1 MAGWSNQIENMP
13 DWFLLN
19 GSVLAL
25 DIVSLLINGLFFKA
39 LAEAPQD
46 ILNPGDAKA
55 LKIPVLV
62 FVVFVCILQLINIL
76 FSIIKYRTENEYL
89 IKLPVIVSV
98 VVVWIDFAQIVIALS
113 TAFRTHQL
121 IGKVQ
126 FSQPVFAIIK
136 TIFQIPALVYFYF
149 VKPNKYSKLGDDKDN
164 CLVNCLKKNTCNFCT
179 FFQDIRNIALFGFIL
194 NFLCSGV
201 LLVRVSLNL

>member
-1 MAGWSNQIENMP
+1 MAGWKNPIDNIP

-25 DIVSLLINGLFFKA
+25 DIVSHLIDSLYFKA

-62 FVVFVCILQLINIL
+62 FIVFVCILQLINIS
-76 FSIIKYRTENEYL
+76 FSIKYRKEIEYL
-89 IKLPVIVSV
+89 KNLPVIVSL

-121 IGKVQ
+121 IGNVQ

-149 VKPNKYSKLGDDKDN
+149 VKAKKYSKLGDDKEN

-179 FFQDIRNIALFGFIL
+179 FFQDIRNIALAGFIL
-194 NFLCSGV
+194 NFCCSVV
-201 LLVRVSLNL
+201 LLVRVSLNM